1 MRSLAAF
8 IMRGRASAALVAASS
23 AVLFLVFP
31 PFLVVSGAAIA
42 LVTLRQGATA
52 GIGVMALGG
61 LAAVG
66 VVSLAWGE
74 PWPLVRILVP
84 CWLAVWLL
92 ALVLRETVSL
102 PRMFHA
108 AAALGVVGL
117 LGFYF
122 ALGDPTLWW
131 PNVLENIRRGLS
143 GAAAGG
149 TMADGAG
156 LDDLLVML
164 KGWAPYLPGQVISAL
179 LWLVLAAVL
188 LGRWW
193 QATLFNPGGFRA
205 EFHALRLGWPLAL
218 FTLAVFGIGVLAG
231 WPPLSNV
238 ALILGALYTIQG
250 IALVH
255 AILFKLQL
263 SPAWLVL
270 FYLLLVP
277 LLSQAVMALG
287 VADAWADFRQRIRP
301 RSSKH

>member
-8 IMRGRASAALVAASS
+8 VMRGRASAALVAASS

-31 PFLVVSGAAIA
+31 PFLVVSGAVIA
-42 LVTLRQGATA
+42 LITLRQGSTA
-52 GIGVMALGG
+52 GIAVMALAG

-66 VVSLAWGE
+66 LVSLVWGNA
-74 PWPLVRILVP
+74 WPLVRILVP
-84 CWLAVWLL
+84 CWLSVWGL
-92 ALVLRETVSL
+92 ALVLRATVSL
-102 PRMFHA
+102 SRTFQA
-108 AAALGVVGL
+108 AACLGLVGL
-117 LGFYF
+117 LGFY
-122 ALGDPTLWW
+122 LIWGDPTLWW

-143 GAAAGG
+143 NAAAGG
-149 TMADGAG
+149 AMADGAG
-156 LDDLLVML
+156 LDSLLVVL
-164 KGWAPYLPGQVISAL
+164 KDWAPYLPGQVISAL
-179 LWLVLAAVL
+179 LWLVLAALL

-193 QATLFNPGGFRA
+193 QATLFNPGGFQA
-205 EFHALRLGWPLAL
+205 EFHDLRLGRPLAML
-218 FTLAVFGIGVLAG
+218 TLAVFVVGMLAG

-238 ALILGALYTIQG
+238 ALILGALYTVQG